1 MGVEPG
7 TPLHPQISFSQIKIT
22 LSPISRSIF
31 DSFPLFLKPRK
42 DQAGREAPHGTRGH
56 TVGPAGWDTAEREHG
71 QKDPKSGGGRYILTA
86 SLASGLG

>member
-22 LSPISRSIF
+22 LPPISRSIF

-42 DQAGREAPHGTRGH
+42 DQAGREAPHGT
-56 TVGPAGWDTAEREHG
+56 
-71 QKDPKSGGGRYILTA
+71 
-86 SLASGLG
+86 